1 MKYKI
6 SDTPLKMREYGRNIQ
21 AMVEYIK
28 TLEDREKR
36 TKLAHEIILIM
47 SNLQPQIKEY
57 PDFKQK
63 LWDSLF
69 NIADFELDVDSPFP
83 PPSKEMFGGKK
94 EKRMEYYSGK
104 PSYRQYGHNV
114 DLMVQAAIKME
125 EGEAKK
131 KYVNLLAN
139 TMNQFLWNIHR
150 EATPESV
157 IAGQIK
163 EISKGKLIVKAEDI
177 TLHKIVPPKNNHRN
191 QHSSHSHKRKKKKK
205 RNNY

>member
-28 TLEDREKR
+28 TLDDREKR
-36 TKLAHEIILIM
+36 TKLAKEIIIIM
-47 SNLQPQIKEY
+47 GNLQPQIKEY
-57 PDFKQK
+57 PDYKQK

-69 NIADFELDVDSPFP
+69 LIADFNLDVDSPFP
-83 PPSKEMFGGKK
+83 APSQEMFGGKK

-104 PSYRQYGHNV
+104 PSYRQYGYNV
-114 DLMVQAAIKME
+114 ELMVQQAIKME

-131 KYVNLLAN
+131 KYINLLAN
-139 TMNQFLWNIHR
+139 TMNQFLWNMNR
-150 EATPESV
+150 NSTPETV

-163 EISKGKLIVKAEDI
+163 EISKGKIKVKPEDL
-177 TLHKIVPPKNNHRN
+177 TLHKIVPSKNNPRN
-191 QHSSHSHKRKKKKK
+191 QSSSYSGKRKKKKK
-205 RNNY
+205 RNY